1 MKAKDFLLRARS
13 AEQDIK
19 RLESVIDHYRSVTG
33 AKSVKLDAV
42 RVQTSII
49 SSKVE
54 EAAIC
59 IVDSDKLLESEIKE
73 YRQIVR
79 DAEKVIKKISQDRF
93 RQILS
98 LHYLVGMSLA
108 DVGSKLGYTD
118 RNSIYRAH
126 GWALAAAQKVLDETK

>member
-1 MKAKDFLLRARS
+1 MKAKDFFLRARS

-19 RLESVIDHYRSVTG
+19 RLESVIDHYRAVSS

-42 RVQTSII
+42 RVQTSI
-49 SSKVE
+49 SSSRVE

-108 DVGSKLGYTD
+108 DVGSRLGYND